1 MKISGIIGY
10 PITPFHNNG
19 QGVDF
24 EKLKIV
30 IDTLLIAKVDAIAAL
45 GSAGE
50 AAYLSQ
56 TEWENI
62 SSYTVKYVAGR
73 VPVVIGIAELTTEQA
88 LKRATYAY
96 SIGADVIMLSPFSYY
111 KLNEDEIYAHY
122 QSVSDAT
129 PLPIMIYNNPATCG
143 IDMSPQFML
152 NMVNNIKNATMI
164 KESTGDIQR
173 MHKIYKLSN
182 GAVPFFNGCNHMA
195 LEALNAGAI
204 GWCTAAPCL
213 IGDKPK
219 QLFEAVQSGNSKK
232 AKELFYQQYD
242 FLEFIVKSGLAA
254 AVKSGISL
262 QGIDA
267 GDPRK
272 PLLPLSMQ
280 EQAKLKDM
288 LLNLNSL
295 IPTCINL

>member
-1 MKISGIIGY
+1 MNISGIIGY
-10 PITPFHNNG
+10 PITPFNND
-19 QGVDF
+19 QSVDF
-24 EKLKIV
+24 DKLRAV
-30 IDTLLIAKVDAIAAL
+30 IDTLLTAKVDAIAAL

-56 TEWENI
+56 TEWENVA
-62 SSYTVKYVAGR
+62 SYTVKYVAGR

-88 LKRATYAY
+88 LKRATYAH

-111 KLNEDEIYAHY
+111 KLSEDEIYAHY

-129 PLPIMIYNNPATCG
+129 PLSIMIYNNPATCG
-143 IDMSPQFML
+143 VDMSPQFML
-152 NMVNNIKNATMI
+152 KMVNNIKNATMI

-182 GAVPFFNGCNHMA
+182 GAVPFFNGCNHTA

-219 QLFEAVQSGNSKK
+219 QLFEAVQSGNSNK
-232 AKELFYQQYD
+232 AKELFYQQYE

-254 AVKSGISL
+254 AVKSGFSL
-262 QGIDA
+262 QGIDV

-295 IPTCINL
+295 S

>member
-1 MKISGIIGY
+1 MNISGIIGY
-10 PITPFHNNG
+10 PITPFNND
-19 QGVDF
+19 QSVDF
-24 EKLKIV
+24 DKLRAV
-30 IDTLLIAKVDAIAAL
+30 IDTLLTAKVDAIAAL

-56 TEWENI
+56 TEWENVA
-62 SSYTVKYVAGR
+62 SYTVKYVAGR

-88 LKRATYAY
+88 LKRATYAH

-111 KLNEDEIYAHY
+111 KLNDDEIYAHY

-143 IDMSPQFML
+143 VDMSPQFML
-152 NMVNNIKNATMI
+152 KMVNNIKNAVMI

-182 GAVPFFNGCNHMA
+182 GEVPFFNGCNHMA
-195 LEALNAGAI
+195 LEALNAGAV

-213 IGDKPK
+213 IGDQPK
-219 QLFEAVQSGNSKK
+219 QLLAAVKSGNSSK

-254 AVKSGISL
+254 AVKSGFAL
-262 QGIDA
+262 QGVDV
-267 GDPRK
+267 GGPRK
-272 PLLPLSMQ
+272 PLLPLSVS
-280 EQAKLKDM
+280 EQARLKGM
-288 LLNLNSL
+288 LSNLGAL
-295 IPTCINL
+295 C

>member
-30 IDTLLIAKVDAIAAL
+30 IDTLLTAKVDAIAAL